1 MDTKKQG
8 LLGRLRSSRVL
19 RVMFGRKIIVVCA
32 ALVVLMILVA
42 IFAPVIAPYDPNQDD
57 LYNVLKGCSPEHW
70 LGTDANG
77 RDVLSRIIYGAR
89 VSFIVGVVSV
99 LISSVIGIA
108 LATYSSLVLSPAM
121 YALIKK
127 KWDAKRAEN
136 AKYNY
141 ASDKKKKESKP
152 AEAAG
157 ELE

>member
-1 MDTKKQG
+1 MRNARPT
-8 LLGRLRSSRVL
+8 V
-19 RVMFGRKIIVVCA
+19 
-32 ALVVLMILVA
+32 LVVALSVAAVAVIL
-42 IFAPVIAPYDPNQDD
+42 
-57 LYNVLKGCSPEHW
+57 
-70 LGTDANG
+70 
-77 RDVLSRIIYGAR
+77 
-89 VSFIVGVVSV
+89 GVVGAFTGIYLTFAMV
-99 LISSVIGIA
+99 AAVIGIA
-108 LATYSSLVLSPAM
+108 LATYSSLVLSPAV

>member
-1 MDTKKQG
+1 MVTRRPSSSQFKRTSRQVRQATIKSQLPSESSSIYSRKKKFSDTRRARTAQRGEIHQVLPSTSTRESRRAYENRIGQRDYLKRSVDA
-8 LLGRLRSSRVL
+8 GRR
-19 RVMFGRKIIVVCA
+19 RKA
-32 ALVVLMILVA
+32 
-42 IFAPVIAPYDPNQDD
+42 
-57 LYNVLKGCSPEHW
+57 
-70 LGTDANG
+70 
-77 RDVLSRIIYGAR
+77 
-89 VSFIVGVVSV
+89 
-99 LISSVIGIA
+99 VIGIA
-108 LATYSSLVLSPAM
+108 LATYSSLVLSPAV